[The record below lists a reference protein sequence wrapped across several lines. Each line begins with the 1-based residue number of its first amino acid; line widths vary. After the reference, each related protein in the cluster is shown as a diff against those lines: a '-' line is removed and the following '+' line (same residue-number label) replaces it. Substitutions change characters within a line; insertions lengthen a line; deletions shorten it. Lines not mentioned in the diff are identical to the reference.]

1 MNERRRSKASATTP
15 PPSTHEA
22 RYGIAMLKIAMELKK
37 SPGVAVDQ
45 VVSKVASQM
54 GLKESELRAH
64 LTGQGRLLLEALG
77 KQDG

>member
-1 MNERRRSKASATTP
+1 
-15 PPSTHEA
+15 
-22 RYGIAMLKIAMELKK
+22 MLKIAMELKK

-54 GLKESELRAH
+54 GLEESELRAH
-64 LTGQGRLLLEALG
+64 LTGQGRLLREALR